1 MGSKTYEFSCIS
13 YLFSTVIYSLLDD
26 IIEQMYKKG
35 EGFMKKMKHFMV
47 LAALM
52 SFFTV
57 AVSGCSK
64 TDNTTA
70 EQTETVTETTEE
82 ATTEAEL
89 SAVEVAKRMG
99 NGINLGNTM
108 EAYGRKTIGI
118 SAEVSQYETS
128 WGQPVTTKE
137 MIDGMKA
144 AGFDSIRIP
153 VAWTNMMDFENGDYT
168 INPLLLDRVQE
179 IVDWAIAA
187 DMYVIVNDHWDGGW
201 WGMFGSETKETQ
213 DRAMELYKSM
223 WTQVSERFK
232 DYSDLLI
239 LESANE
245 ELGSRLNDRDY
256 AEDSGNLTEDECYT
270 LTNLINQ
277 TFVDVVRSTGGKNES
292 RFLLIAGYNTDIDKT
307 IDDRYKMP
315 TDTATDKL
323 LLSVHYYTPWS
334 YCGATAQAS
343 FKSEAAYKEMNRL
356 MGKLSKFTD
365 AGIPVVIGEYGAL
378 LTADGE
384 YKNNTIEFTQNLLAN
399 CDLYGLVPMLWDT
412 NAFFKKDLL
421 KIEYEEL
428 AKLYLDNSY
437 AKQSALSEDDIR
449 KNAQDMLATGL
460 AAGRLNDENSDEVIL
475 DGSEK
480 AIAWIMYS
488 DGSWVGN
495 NVGDVYNPTSKVD
508 GLIANDVEITEAGT
522 YTISI
527 DATGT
532 ASGHLTGLIFS
543 AIGISNGELLFPG
556 YIIELKE
563 LKINGEPYT
572 LLGTPFTSTDDKIC
586 TRLNLYNSWVTEAPA
601 EARTKDGS
609 KEGLSA
615 QLIDPLGID
624 EVQTVEVTFEYG
636 PAE

>member
-1 MGSKTYEFSCIS
+1 MR
-13 YLFSTVIYSLLDD
+13 
-26 IIEQMYKKG
+26 
-35 EGFMKKMKHFMV
+35 KMKHFLV

-64 TDNTTA
+64 TEKTT
-70 EQTETVTETTEE
+70 EVTEETVAVNTDTTETTEE
-82 ATTEAEL
+82 EL

-108 EAYGRKTIGI
+108 EAYGHKTLGVA
-118 SAEVSQYETS
+118 AEVSQYETL

-153 VAWTNMMDFENGDYT
+153 VAWTNMMDYENGDYT

-201 WGMFGSETKETQ
+201 WGMFGSETEATRTK
-213 DRAMELYKSM
+213 AMELYKSM

-245 ELGSRLNDRDY
+245 ELGSRLNDRDV
-256 AEDSGNLTEDECYT
+256 AEDSGKLTEEECYE

-277 TFVDVVRSTGGKNES
+277 TFVDVVRQTGGKNAD
-292 RFLLIAGYNTDIDKT
+292 RFLLIAGYNTDIEKT
-307 IDDRYKMP
+307 LDDRYQMP
-315 TDTATDKL
+315 KDTATDKL
-323 LLSVHYYTPWS
+323 LLSVHYYAPWS

-356 MGKLSKFTD
+356 LGKLSKFTD

-428 AKLYLDNSY
+428 AQLYLNQSY
-437 AKQSALSEDDIR
+437 AKQSALSEDEIR
-449 KNAQDMLATGL
+449 KNAQDMVAAGL

-527 DATGT
+527 DARET
-532 ASGHLTGLIFS
+532 ASGSLTGLIFS
-543 AIGISNGELLFPG
+543 AVGISNGELLFPG
-556 YIIELKE
+556 YIIDLKE
-563 LKINGEPYT
+563 VKINGEPYT
-572 LLGTPFTSTDDKIC
+572 LLGTPFTTSDDKIC
-586 TRLNLYNSWVTEAPA
+586 TRVNLYNSWVTEAPA

-615 QLIDPLGID
+615 ALLDPLTID
-624 EVQTVEVTFEYG
+624 KVETVEVTFEYG